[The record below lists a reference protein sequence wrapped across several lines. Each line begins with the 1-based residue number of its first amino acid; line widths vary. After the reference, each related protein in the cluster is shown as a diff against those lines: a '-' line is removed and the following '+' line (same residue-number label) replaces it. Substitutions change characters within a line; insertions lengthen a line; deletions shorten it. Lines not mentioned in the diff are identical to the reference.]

1 MELDGKVAIV
11 TGAGAGLG
19 LVYARALAEQGA
31 SVAVTDID
39 GDSAQR
45 AASELNDSGHSAIG
59 LQVDVADDSEV
70 NRMAERTHEAFG
82 GIDILINNAGW
93 RPNPA
98 GNNYDFA
105 PEAKGHLDGDAW
117 RKVLAVNVAA
127 PLVCAQ
133 ACREAMVERG
143 GGIIVNQSSNAA
155 YAYQDTLYGV
165 SKHALNALTVWM
177 ADAYAD
183 DHIRVN
189 GIAPGSMTGRLP
201 KDLQEEILKRQRIR
215 RLGRP
220 EDLVGAL
227 LFLCSDRSGFMTG
240 ETLRIDGGESARA

>member
-11 TGAGAGLG
+11 TGAAGGLG
-19 LVYARALAEQGA
+19 LVYAAALAEEGA
-31 SVAVTDID
+31 SVAITDID
-39 GDSAQR
+39 GD
-45 AASELNDSGHSAIG
+45 AAEQAAADLNSSGFQSIG
-59 LQVDVADDSEV
+59 LRVDVADDAAVVHMVEKTKV
-70 NRMAERTHEAFG
+70 AFG
-82 GIDILINNAGW
+82 GIDILVNNAGW

-98 GNNYDFA
+98 GDHYDFA
-105 PEAKGHLDGDAW
+105 PEAKGQLDGDAW

-127 PLVCAQ
+127 PLVCSQ
-133 ACREAMVERG
+133 ACRGSMIERG

-177 ADAYAD
+177 ADTYAD

-201 KDLQEEILKRQRIR
+201 KDLQEEILKRQRVR
-215 RLGRP
+215 RPGRP
-220 EDLVGAL
+220 EDLLGAL
-227 LFLCSDRSGFMTG
+227 LFLCSDRSSFMTG

>member
-1 MELDGKVAIV
+1 MELDGKVAII
-11 TGAGAGLG
+11 TGAGGGLG
-19 LVYARALAEQGA
+19 LVYAAALAEVGA
-31 SVAVTDID
+31 SVVVTDID
-39 GDSAQR
+39 GKAADR
-45 AASELNDSGHSAIG
+45 AAEDLNRSGRSAIG
-59 LQVDVADDSEV
+59 LRVDVADDAAVS
-70 NRMAERTHEAFG
+70 RMVEEARTAFG
-82 GIDILINNAGW
+82 GVDILINNAGW

-98 GNNYDFA
+98 GDHYDIA
-105 PEAKGHLDGDAW
+105 PEAKGQLGGDAW

-133 ACREAMVERG
+133 ACRAQMVGRG

-177 ADAYAD
+177 ADTYAD

-201 KDLQEEILKRQRIR
+201 KDLQEEILKRQRVR
-215 RLGRP
+215 RLGTP

-227 LFLCSDRSGFMTG
+227 LFLCSDRSSFMTG

>member
-19 LVYARALAEQGA
+19 LVYAGALAEQGA

-39 GDSAQR
+39 GDSALR
-45 AASELNDSGHSAIG
+45 AASELRDSGHSSIG
-59 LQVDVADDSEV
+59 LQVDVADDAEV
-70 NRMAERTHEAFG
+70 QRMAERTHEAFG
-82 GIDILINNAGW
+82 GIDILVNNAGW

-133 ACREAMVERG
+133 ACRSAMVERG

-227 LFLCSDRSGFMTG
+227 LFLCTDRSAFMTG

>member
-1 MELDGKVAIV
+1 MELDGKVAII
-11 TGAGAGLG
+11 TGAGGGLG
-19 LVYARALAEQGA
+19 LVYANALADQGA

-39 GDSAQR
+39 GEAAER
-45 AASELNDSGHSAIG
+45 AASNLNDLGHAAIG
-59 LQVDVADDSEV
+59 LQVDVAVDSAV
-70 NRMAERTHEAFG
+70 SQMVERTQSAFG

-133 ACREAMVERG
+133 ACRDGMIERG
-143 GGIIVNQSSNAA
+143 GGIIVNQSSNAS

-177 ADAYAD
+177 ANAYAD
-183 DHIRVN
+183 DQIRVN

-201 KDLQEEILKRQRIR
+201 PGLQEEILKRQRIR

-227 LFLCSDRSGFMTG
+227 LFLCSDRSAFMTG